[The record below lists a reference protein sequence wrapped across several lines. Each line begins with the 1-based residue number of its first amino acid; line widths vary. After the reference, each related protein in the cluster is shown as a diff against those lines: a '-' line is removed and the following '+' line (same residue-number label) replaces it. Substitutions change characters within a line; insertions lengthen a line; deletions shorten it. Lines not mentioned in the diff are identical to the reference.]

1 MPTVMSHT
9 PRQVL
14 VTGGAGFIGCN
25 FVRYLLASD
34 PGVHVVNVD
43 ALTYAGHRVSLAG
56 LEERYGRRHTFVHAD
71 IRDHQAMEH
80 VFTQH
85 QPDTVV
91 HFAAESHV
99 DRSIDSPMVF
109 VDTNVRGTAVLLET
123 ARRHWAGRKDVR
135 FHHVSTDEV
144 FGSLGPTGAFTEDT
158 PYDPSSPY
166 AASKAASDH
175 LVRAWHR
182 TFQIPVTIS
191 NCSNNFGPYQFPEKL
206 IPLMIR
212 SALASRP
219 LPVYGDGL
227 HVRDWLYVEDHCRG
241 IELVLRRGVPGR
253 TYNIGGHGER
263 ANLQVVRQVC
273 RLLDEFRPRA
283 DRSSYLE
290 LITFVP
296 DRPGHDRRYA
306 IDASRLQR
314 ELGWEAQVGVDEG
327 LRRTVSWYLENEQW
341 CTEVLRERYDLTR
354 LGLPR

>member
-1 MPTVMSHT
+1 MGSLTHT
-9 PRQVL
+9 PRRVL

-25 FVRYLLASD
+25 FVRHLLASD
-34 PGVHVVNVD
+34 QEVRIINVD
-43 ALTYAGHRVSLAG
+43 ALTYAGHRASLAG
-56 LEERYGRRHTFVHAD
+56 LEDRHGDRHLFVHAD
-71 IRDHQAMEH
+71 IRDEAAMES
-80 VFTQH
+80 VFASH

-99 DRSIDSPMVF
+99 DRSIDSPMIF
-109 VDTNVRGTAVLLET
+109 VDTNIRGTAVLLET
-123 ARRHWAGRKDVR
+123 ARRHWRGREDVR

-144 FGSLGPTGAFTEDT
+144 FGSLGPEGAFSEDT

-182 TFQIPVTIS
+182 TFALPITIS

-212 SALASRP
+212 SALAGRP

-227 HVRDWLYVEDHCRG
+227 NVRDWLYVHDHCRG
-241 IELVLRRGVPGR
+241 LELVLRCGVPGR

-263 ANLQVVRQVC
+263 TNLEVVHRLC
-273 RLLDEFRPRA
+273 NLLDELRPRP
-283 DRSSYLE
+283 DGSSYRT
-290 LITFVP
+290 LISFVP

-306 IDASRLQR
+306 IDASRIQG
-314 ELGWEAQVGVDEG
+314 ELGWRPAVGVDEG
-327 LRRTVSWYLENEQW
+327 LRQTVAWYLDNEAW
-341 CTEVLRERYDLTR
+341 CEEVLRERYDLRR
-354 LGLPR
+354 LGLQG

>member
-1 MPTVMSHT
+1 MRQPTHH
-9 PRQVL
+9 PRRVL

-25 FVRYLLASD
+25 FVRHLLASD
-34 PGVHVVNVD
+34 PAVQVINVD
-43 ALTYAGHRVSLAG
+43 ALTYAGHRASLAG
-56 LEERYGRRHTFVHAD
+56 LEGRFGGRHAFVHAD
-71 IRDHQAMEH
+71 IRDEAAMEETFATH
-80 VFTQH
+80 R
-85 QPDTVV
+85 PDTVV

-99 DRSIDSPMVF
+99 DRSIDTPLVF
-109 VDTNVRGTAVLLET
+109 VETNVRGTAVLLEV
-123 ARRHWAGRKDVR
+123 ARRHWAGRNDVR

-144 FGSLGPTGAFTEDT
+144 FGSLGATGAFHEES

-182 TFQIPVTIS
+182 TFRLPVTIS

-212 SALASRP
+212 SALAGRP

-227 HVRDWLYVEDHCRG
+227 NVRDWLYVLDHCRG
-241 IELVLRRGVPGR
+241 IELVLRYGVPGR

-263 ANLQVVRQVC
+263 ANLEVVRALC
-273 RLLDEFRPRA
+273 AILDELAPRPHGT
-283 DRSSYLE
+283 SYEE

-306 IDASRLQR
+306 IDADRIRR
-314 ELGWEAQVGVDEG
+314 ELNWQPEVGVDEG
-327 LRRTVSWYLENEQW
+327 LRLTVQWYLDNEQW
-341 CTEVLRERYDLTR
+341 CTEVMRERYDLTR
-354 LGLPR
+354 LGLPG

>member
-1 MPTVMSHT
+1 MSQPTHH
-9 PRQVL
+9 PRRVL

-25 FVRYLLASD
+25 FVRHLLGSD
-34 PGVHVVNVD
+34 PAVQVINLD
-43 ALTYAGHRVSLAG
+43 ALTYAGHRASLHG
-56 LEERYGRRHTFVHAD
+56 LEERFGARHTFVHAD
-71 IRDHQAMEH
+71 IRDEAAMEEIFATH
-80 VFTQH
+80 R
-85 QPDTVV
+85 PDSVV

-99 DRSIDSPMVF
+99 DRSIDTPLVF
-109 VDTNVRGTAVLLET
+109 VDTNVRGTAVLLEA
-123 ARRHWAGRKDVR
+123 ARRHWAGRSDVR

-144 FGSLGPTGAFTEDT
+144 FGSLGATGAFHEET

-182 TFQIPVTIS
+182 TFRLPVTIS

-212 SALASRP
+212 SALAGRP

-227 HVRDWLYVEDHCRG
+227 NVRDWLFVLDHCRG
-241 IELVLRRGVPGR
+241 IELVLRCGVPGR

-263 ANLQVVRQVC
+263 TNLEVVRTLC
-273 RLLDEFRPRA
+273 AILDELAPRPGGV
-283 DRSSYLE
+283 SYGE

-306 IDASRLQR
+306 IDANRIRR
-314 ELGWEAQVGVDEG
+314 ELNWQPEVGVNEG
-327 LRRTVSWYLENEQW
+327 LRSTVQWYLDNERW
-341 CTEVLRERYDLTR
+341 CTEVMRERYDLTR
-354 LGLPR
+354 LGLPA